1 MYTSGLGSCNTTFS
15 ELCIYTIWIGLRFS
29 LIALLLVVLYVANF
43 WLMNLHYEKR
53 KNTKLDFIL
62 LKYCDESENSLYQR
76 KHIFYLLSSCLFG
89 EGLSSQSPRTSI
101 KPGGKATMSPS
112 TPPPSP
118 TPGEGEEETLRPDT
132 TLVTITISTI
142 DKKCPEFHSKYDGVS
157 MIWCFVFLIE
167 VIAVL
172 TLLPYIKVKKKG
184 KRW

>member
-1 MYTSGLGSCNTTFS
+1 MRKGGTLCYISCYKNIFMYFKQ
-15 ELCIYTIWIGLRFS
+15 
-29 LIALLLVVLYVANF
+29 LISKETRSN
-43 WLMNLHYEKR
+43 
-53 KNTKLDFIL
+53 
-62 LKYCDESENSLYQR
+62 
-76 KHIFYLLSSCLFG
+76 LLSAYLSR

-157 MIWCFVFLIE
+157 MIWCFVFLIDI
-167 VIAVL
+167 IAVFN
-172 TLLPYIKVKKKG
+172 PSSF
-184 KRW
+184 